1 MSVKAS
7 VLDVSRAN
15 RALALRHVLMSEQ
28 VSRGSIA
35 GATGL
40 SPATV
45 TKLVNEL
52 IEEGVLV
59 EAGHED
65 SEGGRRRTILAV
77 DPRAAIQ
84 FGADVSENRVMVDAF
99 DLSMTRIGRKELA
112 IENRSVAPTA
122 VADFIETSV
131 AELIEAAGISRE
143 RVLGLGLGVP
153 GIVEHPA
160 AEGSAS
166 VIHAKVLD
174 WDEVR
179 FAGLADRLGFPVLI
193 DNGAK
198 TTTQAE
204 SWYGSAKGADHA
216 ILVLIGDSAGAGIIT
231 DGQLYRGSSSSA
243 GEWGHT
249 KISTDGPR
257 CTCGSWGCVDT
268 FVGASSVLERW
279 DDGQE
284 NWFGREVQGVD
295 ALLDAWS
302 AVDESAVETLHDV
315 VKHLGLALSN
325 LINLFN
331 PQKIIIGGWFGER
344 IADLFLEELAVAT
357 RRFSLKQP
365 GDEATL
371 ERSALGQDAAT
382 LGAAT
387 LPLDRFIESGWP
399 HTNA

>member
-1 MSVKAS
+1 MVVKAS
-7 VLDVSRAN
+7 VMDVGRAN
-15 RALALRHVLMSEQ
+15 RALVLRYVLTSDDT
-28 VSRGSIA
+28 SRGSIA
-35 GATGL
+35 DATGL
-40 SPATV
+40 SAGTV

-52 IEEGVLV
+52 IAEGVLL
-59 EAGHED
+59 EAGHQD
-65 SEGGRRRTILAV
+65 SEGGRRRIILAIN
-77 DPRAAIQ
+77 PLGAIQ
-84 FGADVSENRVMVDAF
+84 FGADISENRIMVDAF
-99 DLSMTRIGRKELA
+99 DLTMHRIGRA
-112 IENRSVAPTA
+112 SRPIDSRSISPEDV
-122 VADFIETSV
+122 VEFIRNSV
-131 AELIEAAGISRE
+131 SDLTEAAGVDTTRI
-143 RVLGLGLGVP
+143 LGLGLGVP
-153 GIVEHPA
+153 GIVEHPLND
-160 AEGSAS
+160 GGDS
-166 VIHAKVLD
+166 VIHATVLGWRD
-174 WDEVR
+174 LR
-179 FAGLADRLGFPVLI
+179 FHTLERELGFPVLI

-204 SWYGSAKGADHA
+204 GWYGSAKGTDHA
-216 ILVLIGDSAGAGIIT
+216 ILVLIGDSVGAGIIT
-231 DGQLYRGSSSSA
+231 NGQLYRGSSSSA

-257 CTCGSWGCVDT
+257 CSCGSWGCVET

-279 DDGQE
+279 DDQKRD
-284 NWFGREVQGVD
+284 WFGRETDGVE

-302 AVDESAVETLHDV
+302 SVDEHAVETLHDV

-344 IADLFLEELAVAT
+344 IADLFLEELSVAT

-371 ERSALGQDAAT
+371 ERSTLGQDAAT

-399 HTNA
+399 QVNA

>member
-1 MSVKAS
+1 MVSKAS

-15 RALALRHVLMSEQ
+15 RALVLRYVLTSDDT
-28 VSRGSIA
+28 SRHAIGE
-35 GATGL
+35 ATGL
-40 SPATV
+40 SAGTV
-45 TKLVNEL
+45 AKLVNDL
-52 IEEGVLV
+52 IAENLLL
-59 EAGHED
+59 EAGHQD

-77 DPRAAIQ
+77 NPRGAIQ
-84 FGADVSENRVMVDAF
+84 FGADISENRIAVDAF
-99 DLSMTRIGRKELA
+99 DLTMTRVGRRQHTIA
-112 IENRSVAPTA
+112 NRSIDPETA
-122 VADFIETSV
+122 VDFIRDAVT
-131 AELIEAAGISRE
+131 ELLSELNVDSS

-153 GIVEHPA
+153 GIVEYPLDDA
-160 AEGSAS
+160 GQS
-166 VIHAKVLD
+166 VIHATVLGWQNVTLHNLED
-174 WDEVR
+174 Q
-179 FAGLADRLGFPVLI
+179 LHFPVLI

-204 SWYGSAKGADHA
+204 GWYGSAKGTDHA
-216 ILVLIGDSAGAGIIT
+216 ILVLLGDGVGAGIVT
-231 DGQLYRGSSSSA
+231 NGQLYRGSSSSA

-257 CTCGSWGCVDT
+257 CSCGSWGCVET

-279 DDGQE
+279 DVQNRD
-284 NWFGREVQGVD
+284 WFGNEIAGVE

-302 AVDESAVETLHDV
+302 AVDEHAVETLHDL

-344 IADLFLEELAVAT
+344 IADLFLEELSVAT
-357 RRFSLKQP
+357 RRYSLKQP

-371 ERSALGQDAAT
+371 ERSTLGQDAAT

-387 LPLDRFIESGWP
+387 LALDRFIESGWP
-399 HTNA
+399 HVNA